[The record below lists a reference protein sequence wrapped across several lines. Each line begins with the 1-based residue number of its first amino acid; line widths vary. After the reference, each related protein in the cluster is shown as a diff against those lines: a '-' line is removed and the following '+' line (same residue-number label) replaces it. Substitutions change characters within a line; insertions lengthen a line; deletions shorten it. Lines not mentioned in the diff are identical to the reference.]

1 MNWEFLTGLP
11 ESVWPAIPG
20 RGADLVLALMFQ
32 LQYSERL
39 APAEL
44 ARRQQAQLDLLLRH
58 AWDSVPFYREY
69 WRETSGGQA
78 PSGATLHRLPSI
90 ARSHLQQRFT
100 DFHSRAL
107 PASHGAVSES
117 RTSGSTGAPV
127 RVLKTELDHLFWR
140 ALTLRD
146 HIWHKRDLSGKLAV
160 IRHAVDRQ
168 AADNWGTATAGL
180 VRTGPAVSLHV
191 RTEISE
197 QLDWLRAERPKY
209 LLTYPS
215 SAAELALAARRRGV
229 RLEGLAEIRTLGELL
244 PPETREVVQE
254 VFGVPVKDVYSSD
267 EAGYMALE
275 CPVTG
280 RYHVQSEN
288 IVLEVVRENGAP
300 CAPGEVGRVLV
311 TGLHSYAMPLVR
323 YEIGDY
329 AEMGEAGEVC
339 ACGRSLPT
347 LNRIIGRARNA
358 LRTAD
363 GGRFFPAFGLRGQRE
378 TAKILQFQMVQKR
391 FDLLEA
397 RLVVVA
403 PLDAAEE
410 AVLRKLILGRVPPGF
425 SLVFSYPERLERGP
439 GGKFEEMLM
448 ELPVEPPSDS
458 DPDPRMS

>member
-39 APAEL
+39 APEEL
-44 ARRQQAQLDLLLRH
+44 AGRQQTQLDLLLRH
-58 AWDSVPFYREY
+58 AWDSVPFYREH
-69 WRETSGGQA
+69 WRESLDGQGPGGA
-78 PSGATLHRLPSI
+78 RLPRLPSI
-90 ARSHLQQRFT
+90 TRSHLQQRFT
-100 DFHSRAL
+100 DFHSQAV
-107 PASHGAVSES
+107 PSSHGAVSES
-117 RTSGSTGAPV
+117 RTSGSTGTPV

-146 HIWHKRDLSGKLAV
+146 HIWHERDLSGKLAV

-197 QLDWLRAERPKY
+197 QLDWLQAERPKY

-215 SAAELALAARRRGV
+215 GAAELALAARRQGV

-244 PPETREVVQE
+244 PPETRELVRAE
-254 VFGVPVKDVYSSD
+254 FGVPVKDVYSSD

-288 IVLEVVRENGAP
+288 VVLEVVRENGEP
-300 CAPGEVGRVLV
+300 CATGEIGRVLV
-311 TGLHSYAMPLVR
+311 TGLHSFAMPIVR

-329 AEMGEAGEVC
+329 AEMGEFGTVC

-397 RLVVVA
+397 RLVVAA
-403 PLDAAEE
+403 PLDAADEE
-410 AVLRKLILGRVPPGF
+410 VLRKLILGRVPPGF
-425 SLVFSYPERLERGP
+425 ALEFSYPERLARGP
-439 GGKFEEMLM
+439 GGKFEELVI
-448 ELPVEPPSDS
+448 ELPPQSS
-458 DPDPRMS
+458 SGPDTRTS